1 MEKNKQDSWTDITT
15 ENKNFLGRKT
25 VDWSTFKEGT
35 IIPRRYHKAFLDNL
49 SDKLTIGKGIKVK
62 LVINNKEFPATVA
75 WPNSK
80 GRAGIT
86 VRLQYSNKALLEM
99 LKEKLQISYDYI
111 VQYEKENDK
120 KPSTIPSE
128 YQEYIDF
135 YKGDEVDTFILEL
148 IPKIKSR
155 LEGEGLEDEVILE
168 DDLDDEFTT
177 INNISEEVNYIH
189 SYITSK
195 GFYYTKELITN
206 FYLSLKT
213 KPFVILSG
221 ISGTGKS
228 KIVEL
233 FAEAVGANRDN
244 GRFKLIPVRPD
255 WSDATDLLGYRNIE
269 NKFIPGS
276 IIEVAYEAM
285 QNLDKPYFLCLD
297 EMNLARVEYYFSD
310 ILSSMETRNIND
322 EDEIITQKLLSKA
335 QFGKDE
341 RAYDKYGDVYIP
353 QNLYIIGTVN
363 MDETTFPFSK
373 KVLDRANTIEFNK
386 VNLKYNFE
394 EVELQELLSR
404 NYHNDFLKSQYLKI
418 SQCKDEKEIA
428 TRTIDKLIEINNILE
443 KYQQHFAYRV
453 RDEIVFYV
461 IYAVKNDLF
470 SFNQAM
476 DYSIVQKILPK
487 IGGSGGE
494 VLDILVELFN
504 NLNNSK
510 YKNDGYIED
519 QQLRIM
525 ENQCES
531 SEYRLSSEKIMYMIR
546 RFSRDGFTT
555 FWQ

>member
-1 MEKNKQDSWTDITT
+1 MEKNKQDSWSDIST
-15 ENKNFLGRKT
+15 ENNNFLGRKT
-25 VDWSTFKEGT
+25 VDKSTFKYGT
-35 IIPRRYHKAFLDNL
+35 TIPSRYHKAFLDNL
-49 SDKLTIGKGIKVK
+49 SDKLTIGKSIKVK
-62 LVINNKEFPATVA
+62 LFINNKEFPATVT

-80 GRAGIT
+80 GRVGIT
-86 VRLQYSNKALLEM
+86 VQLRYSNKALSEM
-99 LKEKLQISYDYI
+99 LKEKLEISYDYI

-120 KPSTIPSE
+120 KPSTIPKE

-135 YKGDEVDTFILEL
+135 YKGDKIDTFILDL
-148 IPKIKSR
+148 IPKIKSKS
-155 LEGEGLEDEVILE
+155 EDEELEDEVILE
-168 DDLDDEFTT
+168 DDLDNEFTIVDN
-177 INNISEEVNYIH
+177 INEEVTYIH
-189 SYITSK
+189 RYITSK

-244 GRFKLIPVRPD
+244 ERFKLIPVRPD

-269 NKFIPGS
+269 NKFIPG
-276 IIEVAYEAM
+276 IVIEAAYEAM

-310 ILSSMETRNIND
+310 ILSSMETRSIND
-322 EDEIITQKLLSKA
+322 DEIITQKLLSKA

-386 VNLKYNFE
+386 VDLKYNFE
-394 EVELQELLSR
+394 EVELHELSSK

-418 SQCKDEKEIA
+418 SQCKDEKKIA
-428 TRTIDKLIEINNILE
+428 TKIIDKLIEINNILE

-461 IYAVKNDLF
+461 IYAVKNELF

-487 IGGSGGE
+487 VGGSGGE

-510 YKNDGYIED
+510 YKNDGYIEE
-519 QQLRIM
+519 QQTRAM

>member
-1 MEKNKQDSWTDITT
+1 MEKNKKDSWVDTATG
-15 ENKNFLGRKT
+15 NNNFLGRKT
-25 VDWSTFKEGT
+25 VDKSTFKYGT
-35 IIPRRYHKAFLDNL
+35 TIPLRYHKVFLDNL
-49 SDKLTIGKGIKVK
+49 SDKLSFGKSIKVK
-62 LVINNKEFPATVA
+62 LFINKKEFSAIVL
-75 WPNSK
+75 WPSSK
-80 GRAGIT
+80 GRAGMT
-86 VRLQYSNKALLEM
+86 VQLRYSHKALLEI
-99 LKEKLQISYDYI
+99 LKEKLEVSYDYI

-120 KPSTIPSE
+120 KPSTIPVE

-135 YKGDEVDTFILEL
+135 YKGDKIDSFILEL
-148 IPKIKSR
+148 IPKSK
-155 LEGEGLEDEVILE
+155 GKPEDEE
-168 DDLDDEFTT
+168 LDDEEIIEDETDNEFDKINT
-177 INNISEEVNYIH
+177 INAEVTYIH
-189 SYITSK
+189 NFITSK
-195 GFYYTKELITN
+195 GFYYTKDLITN

-233 FAEAVGANRDN
+233 FAQAVGANRDN
-244 GRFKLIPVRPD
+244 QRFKLIPVRPD

-269 NKFIPGS
+269 NKFIPGV
-276 IIEVAYEAM
+276 IMEAAYEAM
-285 QNLDKPYFLCLD
+285 TNLDKPYFLCLD

-310 ILSSMETRNIND
+310 ILSSMETRNIKD
-322 EDEIITQKLLSKA
+322 DEIITQRLLGKA

-386 VNLKYNFE
+386 VDLNYNFDVVDMDE
-394 EVELQELLSR
+394 FSPK

-418 SQCKDEKEIA
+418 SECLAEKETA
-428 TRTIDKLIEINNILE
+428 TKVIDKLIEINNILE

-461 IYAVKNDLF
+461 IYAIKNDLF
-470 SFNQAM
+470 AFDKAM
-476 DYSIVQKILPK
+476 DFSIVQKILPK
-487 IGGSGGE
+487 IGGSGSE

-504 NLNNSK
+504 NLNNTK

-519 QQLRIM
+519 VQLRTM
-525 ENQCES
+525 ESLCVS
-531 SEYRLSSEKIMYMIR
+531 SEYILSSEKIMYMIR
-546 RFSRDGFTT
+546 RFLRDGFTT

>member
-1 MEKNKQDSWTDITT
+1 MEKKKQDSWIDIT
-15 ENKNFLGRKT
+15 NSDKSFLGRKR
-25 VDWSTFKEGT
+25 VDFSTFKHGT
-35 IIPRRYHKAFLDNL
+35 VIPERYHESFTKCL
-49 SDKLTIGKGIKVK
+49 SKKIEKGTGVNVK
-62 LVINNKEFPATVA
+62 LFVHNQEFKATVRSS
-75 WPNSK
+75 NSK
-80 GRAGIT
+80 DRKGVTI
-86 VRLQYSNKALLEM
+86 RLLYSNKK
-99 LKEKLQISYDYI
+99 LKELLQNELDVSYDYI
-111 VQYEKENDK
+111 INYLKENDK
-120 KPSTIPSE
+120 KPTTIPEE

-135 YKGDEVDTFILEL
+135 YKGKDVDTFILDL
-148 IPKIKSR
+148 FPKSKS
-155 LEGEGLEDEVILE
+155 ESPDEELEDEVILE
-168 DDLDDEFTT
+168 DDLDNEFAAVSN
-177 INNISEEVNYIH
+177 INEEITYIHNYIK
-189 SYITSK
+189 SK
-195 GFYYTKELITN
+195 GFYYTKELIRN

-233 FAEAVGANRDN
+233 FSEAVGANRDN
-244 GRFKLIPVRPD
+244 ERYKLIPVRPD

-269 NKFIPGS
+269 NKFIPG
-276 IIEVAYEAM
+276 IIIDAAYEAM
-285 QNLDKPYFLCLD
+285 KNLDKPYFLCLD

-310 ILSSMETRNIND
+310 ILSSMETRKIND
-322 EDEIITQKLLSKA
+322 DEIITQKLLSKA

-386 VNLKYNFE
+386 VDLKYNFE
-394 EVELQELLSR
+394 EAETDELSPK

-418 SQCKDEKEIA
+418 SECKDEKEIA
-428 TRTIDKLIEINNILE
+428 TKVIDKLIGINSILE

-461 IYAVKNDLF
+461 IYATVNELF
-470 SFNQAM
+470 SFNEAM
-476 DYSIVQKILPK
+476 DYSIVQKILTK
-487 IGGSGGE
+487 IGGSGNE

-504 NLNNSK
+504 NLNNTK
-510 YKNDGYIED
+510 HKNNGYIED
-519 QQLRIM
+519 LQIKAM
-525 ENQCES
+525 ENLCVH

-546 RFSRDGFTT
+546 RFLRDGFTT

>member
-1 MEKNKQDSWTDITT
+1 MEKNKQDSWIDIT
-15 ENKNFLGRKT
+15 NSDKSFLGRKR
-25 VDWSTFKEGT
+25 VDFSTFKHGT
-35 IIPRRYHKAFLDNL
+35 TIPERYHEVFTKCL
-49 SDKLTIGKGIKVK
+49 SKEVEIGTGVNIKI
-62 LVINNKEFPATVA
+62 LINNKEFKGTVR

-80 GRAGIT
+80 GRKGVTIQ
-86 VRLQYSNKALLEM
+86 LLYSDKK
-99 LKEKLQISYDYI
+99 LKELLQKELEVSYDYI
-111 VQYEKENDK
+111 INYLKENDK
-120 KPSTIPSE
+120 KPTTIPKE

-135 YKGDEVDTFILEL
+135 YKSKDVDTFILEL
-148 IPKIKSR
+148 IPKSKNKS
-155 LEGEGLEDEVILE
+155 EDEELEDEVILE
-168 DDLDDEFTT
+168 NDLDNEFVAV
-177 INNISEEVNYIH
+177 ININEEVTYIHNYI
-189 SYITSK
+189 ISK
-195 GFYYTKELITN
+195 GFNYTKELICN

-244 GRFKLIPVRPD
+244 ERFKLIPVRPD

-269 NKFIPGS
+269 NKFIAG
-276 IIEVAYEAM
+276 IVIDAAYEAM
-285 QNLDKPYFLCLD
+285 KNLDKPYFLCLD

-310 ILSSMETRNIND
+310 ILSSMETRKIK
-322 EDEIITQKLLSKA
+322 EDEIITQRLLSKA

-386 VNLKYNFE
+386 VDLKYNFE
-394 EVELQELLSR
+394 TLELHEISPK

-418 SQCKDEKEIA
+418 SECKDEREIA
-428 TRTIDKLIEINNILE
+428 AKVIDKLIGINNILE

-461 IYAVKNDLF
+461 IYDSVNELF
-470 SFNQAM
+470 SFNEAM

-487 IGGSGGE
+487 IGGSGTE
-494 VLDILVELFN
+494 VLDILVDLFN
-504 NLNNSK
+504 NLNNTK
-510 YKNDGYIED
+510 HKNDGYIED
-519 QQLRIM
+519 VQIKAM

-546 RFSRDGFTT
+546 RFLRDGFTT

>member
-1 MEKNKQDSWTDITT
+1 
-15 ENKNFLGRKT
+15 
-25 VDWSTFKEGT
+25 V
-35 IIPRRYHKAFLDNL
+35 FLDNL
-49 SDKLTIGKGIKVK
+49 SDKLTVGKSIKVK
-62 LVINNKEFPATVA
+62 LFINKKKYPALVS

-80 GRAGIT
+80 GRAGMS
-86 VRLQYSNKALLEM
+86 VQLRYNNKALLED
-99 LKEKLQISYDYI
+99 LKDKLELSYDYI

-120 KPSTIPSE
+120 KPSTIPEE

-135 YKGDEVDTFILEL
+135 YKGDKLDTFILEL
-148 IPKIKSR
+148 IPKSTS
-155 LEGEGLEDEVILE
+155 EPEEAELEDEVILE
-168 DDLDDEFTT
+168 DELDNEFVT
-177 INNISEEVNYIH
+177 IKDINAEITYIYN
-189 SYITSK
+189 YITSK
-195 GFYYTKELITN
+195 GFYYTKDLITN

-244 GRFKLIPVRPD
+244 QRFQLVPVRPD

-269 NKFIPGS
+269 NKFVPG
-276 IIEVAYEAM
+276 IIIDAAYEAM
-285 QNLDKPYFLCLD
+285 KNIDKPYFLCLD

-310 ILSSMETRNIND
+310 ILSSMETRNIKD
-322 EDEIITQKLLSKA
+322 EEIITQKLLSKA

-363 MDETTFPFSK
+363 MDETTFTFSK

-386 VNLKYNFE
+386 VDLKYNFE
-394 EVELQELLSR
+394 EVQLGEILPK
-404 NYHNDFLKSQYLKI
+404 NYRNDFLKSQYLKI
-418 SQCKDEKEIA
+418 SECKAEKETAIVV
-428 TRTIDKLIEINNILE
+428 IDKLIEINNILE
-443 KYQQHFAYRV
+443 QYQQHFAYRV

-461 IYAVKNDLF
+461 IYAATNELF
-470 SFNQAM
+470 SFNKAM
-476 DYSIVQKILPK
+476 DYSLLQKILPK

-494 VLDILVELFN
+494 VLDTLVKLFN
-504 NLNNSK
+504 NLNNTN

-519 QQLRIM
+519 EQIRTM
-525 ENQCES
+525 ESLCVG
-531 SEYRLSSEKIMYMIR
+531 SEYKLSSEKIMYMIR
-546 RFSRDGFTT
+546 RFLRDGFTT